1 MSSVL
6 KMTKGKLMRG
16 KEIMIVKM
24 EIEDI
29 DITSEVIEV
38 IFQGHLDF
46 LMRKKSKEGIKT
58 I

>member
-16 KEIMIVKM
+16 KEIMIMKM

-29 DITSEVIEV
+29 DIT
-38 IFQGHLDF
+38 
-46 LMRKKSKEGIKT
+46 
-58 I
+58 